1 MTDFASIGIEMDSR
15 PVVEGTKALDALGE
29 ASARVEQK
37 VASSNGQMSNAAKI
51 AQAMSDQTKAAAQ
64 ANAVLGGS
72 TSALT
77 IGQQQLIER
86 FREQAATIGMS
97 RSQLMAYQAAQ
108 LGVTEQT
115 RDAIAA
121 VKAHEDAMKAANQA
135 KADAAKSTNMLADAL
150 KLLAA
155 GYAALKIAD
164 VVKDTVMQAARYET
178 LGVVMGVVGK
188 TAGYT
193 KVQMDVASEA
203 IAAQGI
209 TMLESRNSAVKLVQ
223 AHVDLSNAT
232 KLARIAQDAAVI
244 GNINSSEAFDRLVN
258 GISRGNVLILRNI
271 GINVNLQAAYQQMA
285 EELGKS
291 TRELTENERVQA
303 RLNAVMERGS
313 DIAGTYE
320 ASMGTA
326 GKQILS
332 MQRYVSDLKTTFG
345 ETFSEAL
352 TIGVMALTD
361 NLKDV
366 NGEVSQLAK
375 NGQLAEWGHDLTRLF
390 VTLANEVSNA
400 FTTFQKFDAW
410 ARHLDARKAIN
421 ADADAQSKA
430 VSDSGNGMAEKGAV
444 DRIKRIEAMRQ
455 SALAQENADYVAH
468 QAELSG
474 NFNRFQRAAE
484 EREGVRL
491 AKQKKDADE
500 RLRVDQDYAARAQ
513 ALLIANAGK
522 SIEVQQAAQ
531 AKLAKEVYVGTPTY
545 RDTEGRESKPKIDQ
559 ADSAR
564 LQNKLA
570 RIQEESAID
579 KSYVDFSM
587 KLDDMRHKAGELGDE
602 KYFLNRKEGMTT
614 TFLSEQKMYADELAA
629 LRAHHN
635 STDEERERNK
645 KAIDD
650 VLYKQE
656 SSRQKYDQD
665 IIVADEGERLRH
677 KAVEEA
683 SQDAANKYISGLN
696 SEAEKLER
704 SNGAHEKSRSA
715 IERET
720 VARLD
725 LAIASQQQFI
735 AEQAQGNAT
744 EKEIEQG
751 KAILKYLEDMRA
763 ARARIATASA
773 TQESDLFSKRAAD
786 QAIQDWQRAGASIA
800 DSLSNAFGAGGKA
813 IGQMFKAYAEGVS
826 GQLKAQKEL
835 AAAKRLADDDPAKVD
850 AINRAQLAGT
860 QAQLKSY
867 GDMADAAQ
875 GFFDQGSKGYAA
887 MHAASQVL
895 HAAEVALSLV
905 KGVNAVLTQGE
916 GDPYSAF
923 ARMAAMAA
931 VVAGLGVALAGGG
944 GGGGVSA
951 ADRQKSQ
958 GTGSVLGDSNAKS
971 DSIARSIELT
981 ASNSSTQINYL
992 AGMEA
997 ALRNIETNIG
1007 SFASQVLHN
1016 TNLSNPQVGNL
1027 AHGYGTTNLGAA
1039 DMTLTGA
1046 EVGSYF
1052 GPIGTAVGAVV
1063 GYIASKIPVFQ
1074 NIFTSIMG
1082 GKQSVADSGFT
1093 LDKTSLGALMANGA
1107 NAKSYADITTSGGWF
1122 GSDKTSTQTAALG
1135 AETNREFTVVI
1146 ESLADGVKAAA
1157 GLLGE
1162 CGDDF
1167 TKKLQSFVVDI
1178 GNVSL
1183 KGLTGDEQQK
1193 ALEAVFSKLGDQMA
1207 EFAVAGLSQFQKVG
1221 EGYLQTLTR
1230 VAADYAKLDASL
1242 TSVGMSFGAVGMSSV
1257 AARESLISLAGGI
1270 DKFQSDTASFAQN
1283 FLTKGEQLAPVTKF
1297 VADQLTALGLSCIT
1311 TRDQFKQVVLGLD
1324 LTSAAGQKEYAA
1336 LMSLQSAFAA
1346 THAATVDLT
1355 KTEQEIADERKTL
1368 QDKLDSLT
1376 MTSIQLHEKERAA
1389 VDASNLALYDR
1400 VSALQ
1405 AAHDGASAA
1414 LGNVDSAFS
1423 VLQRVTKTTTDTLT
1437 ARITAEKALSDAVK
1451 STLSS
1456 MKAQGAEASDR
1467 AAAQAQVKAALA
1479 IARVGGPLP
1488 DAAGMQKS
1496 FSVLSQDASSMFAT
1510 QQDYLKDFYSTKN
1523 DIAALGDMADS
1534 SLSVDQKQLDSIN
1547 AMLTNAQQQI
1557 DILKGIDTNGLTL
1570 VDAMNAL
1577 TSAIVNAKANPIV
1590 GATASINQA
1599 YQQYLGRAP
1608 DAEGLQWWQNAAASG
1623 APVDQIV
1630 DGISHSTEADLNKLY
1645 QSVLGRAPDA
1655 EGLAFWMKAYGPQM
1669 DAAERADWM
1678 QAAKKDPGY
1687 RVPGF
1692 AAGGDFSGGLRLVG
1706 EGGPELEVT
1715 GPSRIFNAS
1724 QTSSLMSRLSSS
1736 SGSNDALVAEIK
1748 ALRQEVAQL
1757 RENNSAENVAQ
1768 VKQQQATN
1776 GMLERVIYG
1785 ADAIQTKAAS

>member
-37 VASSNGQMSNAAKI
+37 IRVSNGQMSDTAKI
-51 AQAMSDQTKAAAQ
+51 MQAQADQAKAAAQ
-64 ANAVLGGS
+64 ANAVLGNS

-77 IGQQQLIER
+77 IGQTQLIER

-108 LGVTEQT
+108 LGVTAQT
-115 RDAIAA
+115 REAIAA
-121 VKAHEDAMKAANQA
+121 VKAHEDAMRAAAQA
-135 KADAAKSTNMLADAL
+135 KADAAKSTNVLADAL

-164 VVKDTVMQAARYET
+164 VVKDSAMQAARYET
-178 LGVVMGVVGK
+178 LGVVLGVVGK

-209 TMLESRNSAVKLVQ
+209 TMVESRNSAIKLVQ
-223 AHVDLSNAT
+223 AHVDLTNAS

-244 GNINSSEAFDRLVN
+244 GNINSSEAFERLVN

-271 GINVNLQAAYQQMA
+271 GINVNLQSAYQQMA
-285 EELGKS
+285 QELGKS

-320 ASMGTA
+320 AAMGTA
-326 GKQILS
+326 SKQILS
-332 MQRYVSDLKTTFG
+332 MSRYVSDLKTTFG
-345 ETFSEAL
+345 ETFNEVL

-361 NLKDV
+361 NLKDA

-375 NGQLAEWGHDLTRLF
+375 NGQLAEWGHDLTRMF

-430 VSDSGNGMAEKGAV
+430 VSDSGNGMAEKDAFAKV
-444 DRIKRIEAMRQ
+444 QRIESVRRA
-455 SALAQENADYVAH
+455 ALAEENADYVKH

-474 NFNRFQRAAE
+474 NFDRFQRAAD
-484 EREGVRL
+484 EREATRL

-500 RLRVDQDYAARAQ
+500 RLKVDQDYAARAT

-531 AKLAKEVYVGTPTY
+531 AKLAKEVYQGTPHF

-559 ADSAR
+559 ADSQR

-587 KLDDMRHKAGELGDE
+587 KLDDMRHKAGELGDDQ
-602 KYFLNRKEGMTT
+602 YFLNRKEGMTT

-650 VLYKQE
+650 ILYKQE

-665 IIVADEGERLRH
+665 IIVADEGERLRQ

-683 SQDAANKYISGLN
+683 SQDAMNKYLSGLRG
-696 SEAEKLER
+696 EAEKLEQ

-735 AEQAQGNAT
+735 AEQARGNAT

-763 ARARIATASA
+763 ARARVATAAA
-773 TQESDLFSKRAAD
+773 TQESDLFSKKAAD

-800 DSLSNAFGAGGKA
+800 DSLSNAFGTGGKA

-835 AAAKRLADDDPAKVD
+835 AAAKRLSDDDPEKVE
-850 AINRAQLAGT
+850 AINRAQLNGS

-875 GFFDQGSKGYAA
+875 GFFEQGSKGYAA

-895 HAAEVALSLV
+895 YAAEVALSLV

-931 VVAGLGVALAGGG
+931 VVAGLGVAIS
-944 GGGGVSA
+944 GGVSGHGGQSA
-951 ADRQKSQ
+951 ADVQKAQ
-958 GTGSVLGDSNAKS
+958 GTGTVFGDSNAKS
-971 DSIARSIELT
+971 DSIAHSIELATENSSAQLVYTKGMLASLKSIET
-981 ASNSSTQINYL
+981 AMTGLANIVFRAPGLTDGSNFGIAQGQLNIGKPTDAISAVMTQVTQGVAGPILGGKLASFINNLWGKTTQTIVDSGLQFGGKIRDLEAGSGYQQYASVDTTKSSWFGLSKSTSNSVQTQGL
-992 AGMEA
+992 SSDLTAQFGLVFSDVEDALKTA
-997 ALRNIETNIG
+997 A
-1007 SFASQVLHN
+1007 
-1016 TNLSNPQVGNL
+1016 
-1027 AHGYGTTNLGAA
+1027 
-1039 DMTLTGA
+1039 
-1046 EVGSYF
+1046 
-1052 GPIGTAVGAVV
+1052 
-1063 GYIASKIPVFQ
+1063 
-1074 NIFTSIMG
+1074 
-1082 GKQSVADSGFT
+1082 
-1093 LDKTSLGALMANGA
+1093 TSLG
-1107 NAKSYADITTSGGWF
+1107 
-1122 GSDKTSTQTAALG
+1122 
-1135 AETNREFTVVI
+1135 V
-1146 ESLADGVKAAA
+1146 
-1157 GLLGE
+1157 
-1162 CGDDF
+1162 CGDQVTNALDNLTIDT
-1167 TKKLQSFVVDI
+1167 TKL
-1178 GNVSL
+1178 SL
-1183 KGLTGDEQQK
+1183 KGLSGD
-1193 ALEAVFSKLGDQMA
+1193 ALTQAINAVISSTMDKMA
-1207 EFAVAGLSQFQKVG
+1207 QAALPGLDKFQKVG
-1221 EGYLQTLTR
+1221 EGYAETVTR
-1230 VAADYAKLDASL
+1230 IATDYAKLDASL
-1242 TSVGMSFGAVGMSSV
+1242 SSIGMSFGAVGFASV
-1257 AARESLISLAGGI
+1257 GARENLIALAGGI
-1270 DKFQSDTASFAQN
+1270 DKFQSDTASFAKD
-1283 FLTKGEQLAPVTKF
+1283 FLTQAEQLAPVAKF
-1297 VADQLTALGLSCIT
+1297 VDDQLAALGLSGIT
-1311 TRDQFKQVVLGLD
+1311 TREAFKKVVLGLD
-1324 LTSAAGQKEYAA
+1324 LTTDAGQKEYAA
-1336 LMSLQSAFAA
+1336 LMGLESAFAA

-1355 KTEQEIADERKTL
+1355 KTEQEIADERKGL
-1368 QDKLDSLT
+1368 QDKLDQLT
-1376 MTSIQLHEKERAA
+1376 MTSIQLHDKERASI
-1389 VDASNLALYDR
+1389 DASNLALYDR

-1405 AAHDGASAA
+1405 AEKDAASTL
-1414 LGNVDSAFS
+1414 LGGVDNAFS
-1423 VLQRVTKTTTDTLT
+1423 VLQRVTKVTTDALT

-1456 MKAQGAEASDR
+1456 MKAQGTEAADR

-1479 IARVGGPLP
+1479 IAQAGGPLP
-1488 DAAGMQKS
+1488 SADSMQKS
-1496 FSVLSQDASSMFAT
+1496 FSILSHDASSMFST
-1510 QQDYLKDFYSTKN
+1510 QQDYLKDFYSTRN
-1523 DIAALGDMADS
+1523 DIASLGDMADS
-1534 SLSVDQKQLDSIN
+1534 TLSVDQKQLDSLN
-1547 AMLTNAQQQI
+1547 KMLAAAQQQI
-1557 DILKGIDTNGLTL
+1557 DVLKGVDTNGLTL
-1570 VDAMNAL
+1570 VQAMDGLTKAILSANQNPIVAS
-1577 TSAIVNAKANPIV
+1577 TSAIN
-1590 GATASINQA
+1590 GA

-1623 APVDQIV
+1623 APVSQIV
-1630 DGISHSTEADLNKLY
+1630 DGIKGSTEAELNRMY

-1655 EGLAFWMKAYGPQM
+1655 EGLRFWMNAYGPQM
-1669 DAAERADWM
+1669 DDAERADWLKDAKATDEYKKLHPFAVGTNFIPEDM
-1678 QAAKKDPGY
+1678 PALVHKGERIIPAADN
-1687 RVPGF
+1687 RM
-1692 AAGGDFSGGLRLVG
+1692 
-1706 EGGPELEVT
+1706 
-1715 GPSRIFNAS
+1715 
-1724 QTSSLMSRLSSS
+1724 LMSRLSSPS
-1736 SGSNDALVAEIK
+1736 SNNDVLVAEIK

-1768 VKQQQATN
+1768 VKQQQSLN

-1785 ADAIQTKAAS
+1785 ADALQTKAAS

>member
-1 MTDFASIGIEMDSR
+1 
-15 PVVEGTKALDALGE
+15 
-29 ASARVEQK
+29 
-37 VASSNGQMSNAAKI
+37 
-51 AQAMSDQTKAAAQ
+51 
-64 ANAVLGGS
+64 
-72 TSALT
+72 
-77 IGQQQLIER
+77 
-86 FREQAATIGMS
+86 
-97 RSQLMAYQAAQ
+97 
-108 LGVTEQT
+108 
-115 RDAIAA
+115 
-121 VKAHEDAMKAANQA
+121 
-135 KADAAKSTNMLADAL
+135 
-150 KLLAA
+150 
-155 GYAALKIAD
+155 
-164 VVKDTVMQAARYET
+164 
-178 LGVVMGVVGK
+178 
-188 TAGYT
+188 
-193 KVQMDVASEA
+193 
-203 IAAQGI
+203 
-209 TMLESRNSAVKLVQ
+209 
-223 AHVDLSNAT
+223 
-232 KLARIAQDAAVI
+232 
-244 GNINSSEAFDRLVN
+244 VN

-285 EELGKS
+285 EGLGKS

-375 NGQLAEWGHDLTRLF
+375 NGQLAEWGHDLTKLF

-500 RLRVDQDYAARAQ
+500 RLRVDQDYAARAT

-559 ADSAR
+559 ADSQR

-587 KLDDMRHKAGELGDE
+587 RLDDMRHKAGELGDDQ
-602 KYFLNRKEGMTT
+602 YFLNRKEGMTT

-650 VLYKQE
+650 ILYKQE

-704 SNGAHEKSRSA
+704 SNGAREKSRSA

-725 LAIASQQQFI
+725 LAIATQQQFI
-735 AEQAQGNAT
+735 AEQAQGNAS

-751 KAILKYLEDMRA
+751 KAILKYLEDMRD

-813 IGQMFKAYAEGVS
+813 IGQMFKAYSEGVS
-826 GQLKAQKEL
+826 GQLKAQKDL
-835 AAAKRLADDDPAKVD
+835 AAAKRLADDDPAKAD
-850 AINRAQLAGT
+850 AINRAQLAGA

-931 VVAGLGVALAGGG
+931 VVTGLGVALSGGG
-944 GGGGVSA
+944 SGGGKSA
-951 ADRQKSQ
+951 AEVQKAQ
-958 GTGSVLGDSNAKS
+958 GTGTVFGDSNAKS
-971 DSIARSIELT
+971 DSIARSIALS
-981 ASNSSTQINYL
+981 AANSSTELVYTQ
-992 AGMEA
+992 GM
-997 ALRNIETNIG
+997 LSSLKNIETAMTGLSNLVFRSAGLTDGSNFGIKEGQLNIG
-1007 SFASQVLHN
+1007 KPTDIVSSVMTQVTQGVLGPGLGGKVAGFINNLWGKTTQNIVDSGLQFGGKIRDLEAGSGYQQYASVDTTKSSWFGLSKSTSNSVQ
-1016 TNLSNPQVGNL
+1016 TQGLSNDLTAQFGLVFSGVEDEL
-1027 AHGYGTTNLGAA
+1027 KTAA
-1039 DMTLTGA
+1039 
-1046 EVGSYF
+1046 
-1052 GPIGTAVGAVV
+1052 
-1063 GYIASKIPVFQ
+1063 
-1074 NIFTSIMG
+1074 
-1082 GKQSVADSGFT
+1082 
-1093 LDKTSLGALMANGA
+1093 TSLG
-1107 NAKSYADITTSGGWF
+1107 
-1122 GSDKTSTQTAALG
+1122 
-1135 AETNREFTVVI
+1135 V
-1146 ESLADGVKAAA
+1146 
-1157 GLLGE
+1157 
-1162 CGDDF
+1162 CGDQVTSALDNLSIDT
-1167 TKKLQSFVVDI
+1167 TKL
-1178 GNVSL
+1178 SL
-1183 KGLTGDEQQK
+1183 KGLSGD
-1193 ALEAVFSKLGDQMA
+1193 ALTQAINAVISATMDKMA
-1207 EFAVAGLSQFQKVG
+1207 QAALPGLDKFQKVG
-1221 EGYLQTLTR
+1221 EGYAETVTR
-1230 VAADYAKLDASL
+1230 IATDYAKVDASL
-1242 TSVGMSFGAVGMSSV
+1242 NSVGMAFGAVGFDSV
-1257 AARESLISLAGGI
+1257 SARESLISLAGGI

-1283 FLTKGEQLAPVTKF
+1283 FLTHGEQLAPVVKF
-1297 VADQLTALGLSCIT
+1297 VNDQLATLGLSWIKS
-1311 TRDQFKQVVLGLD
+1311 RDDLKKEVLGLD
-1324 LTSAAGQKEYAA
+1324 LTTAAGQKEYAA

-1405 AAHDGASAA
+1405 AAHDGANAA
-1414 LGNVDSAFS
+1414 LGNVDSALS
-1423 VLQRVTKTTTDTLT
+1423 VLQRVSKTTTDALT

-1479 IARVGGPLP
+1479 IAKAGGPLP

-1496 FSVLSQDASSMFAT
+1496 FSVLSQDASAMFAT

-1547 AMLTNAQQQI
+1547 AMLANAQKQI

-1590 GATASINQA
+1590 GATSAINGA

-1768 VKQQQATN
+1768 VKQQQSLN